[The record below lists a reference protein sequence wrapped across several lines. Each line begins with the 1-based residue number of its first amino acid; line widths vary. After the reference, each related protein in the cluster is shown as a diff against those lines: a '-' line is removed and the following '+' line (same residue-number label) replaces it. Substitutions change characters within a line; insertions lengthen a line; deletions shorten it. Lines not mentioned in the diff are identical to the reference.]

1 MATTMM
7 FLLPKAKVESKPQP
21 KPEAPKPTTQEA
33 VAGNQADDADGG
45 TWDFLAGMLGI
56 GGKKAKSTEEAASV
70 QEPATASQDQTPQ
83 AQTAAPTAA
92 SKEPQTPVDALFSP
106 ADDEL
111 ELFGWGDDESAEEA
125 ESNLKSKNSHLRPVK
140 TMTTIRQTI
149 GLGADGVP
157 FAKVA
162 TTMRSVRALRVQE
175 VGKATT
181 TIRSHE
187 MVDEIVA
194 VVADVVGIETRK
206 IEIIAMIVG
215 LETMSPLLHT

>member
-1 MATTMM
+1 M
-7 FLLPKAKVESKPQP
+7 
-21 KPEAPKPTTQEA
+21 
-33 VAGNQADDADGG
+33 
-45 TWDFLAGMLGI
+45 
-56 GGKKAKSTEEAASV
+56 
-70 QEPATASQDQTPQ
+70 
-83 AQTAAPTAA
+83 
-92 SKEPQTPVDALFSP
+92 
-106 ADDEL
+106 
-111 ELFGWGDDESAEEA
+111 
-125 ESNLKSKNSHLRPVK
+125 KSKNSHLRPVK

-215 LETMSPLLHT
+215 LETMSPLLHVQNAIRDPTIGKTINPTPIIAVDVAEGHADVGVVEAASVLNVKPRIQVNLMTNSSMTTKN